1 MRISSPAQSSG
12 EGSVMPGSCAAPRVS
27 AVPESLRPP
36 PSAPA
41 RRSDR
46 ARAGAG
52 PFSSARSALQKAQ
65 PTDTATL
72 CGFASSLFGSSM
84 LSTPFLYVAR
94 IFSDWIGNG
103 SVRLRWNLP
112 EQRSER

>member
-1 MRISSPAQSSG
+1 MRISSPAQRAG
-12 EGSVMPGSCAAPRVS
+12 EGSVMSGSSAAPLVS
-27 AVPESLRPP
+27 AVPESLRHP

-46 ARAGAG
+46 ARAGARL
-52 PFSSARSALQKAQ
+52 FSFALYALRQAQ

-103 SVRLRWNLP
+103 SVRLR
-112 EQRSER
+112 